1 MKALF
6 TAAAAFVLTASAT
19 AGTVS
24 FSNYAHQDAT
34 GFGAE
39 FEDVYNFSLT
49 GPTWVRGVMNT
60 SALLGG
66 DPAVDIQSIILR
78 HVGATVGWTET
89 IAIDWD
95 VAEGGVEQ
103 WGLTPRQLAAGEWR
117 LEISGISYADKA
129 SNGYRASLELPEP
142 GSVALAALA
151 LLGAGA
157 SSLRRRKA

>member
-6 TAAAAFVLTASAT
+6 TAAAALALAASAT
-19 AGTVS
+19 AGTIS
-24 FSNYAHQDAT
+24 FSNYSHQDAT
-34 GFGAE
+34 GFGAQ
-39 FEDVYNFSLT
+39 FEDIYNFSLADT
-49 GPTWVRGVMNT
+49 TWVRGLMST

-66 DPAVDIQSIILR
+66 DPAVDIQSVLLR
-78 HVGATVGWTET
+78 HVGSTVGWTET

-103 WGLTPRQLAAGEWR
+103 WGLTPRQLAAGAWQ

-129 SNGYRASLELPEP
+129 GNGYSASLELPEP

-151 LLGAGA
+151 LVGAGVG
-157 SSLRRRKA
+157 SLRRRKA